1 MLSGDD
7 DNRMIHN
14 CLRAGG
20 RGIVVFAGERSIR
33 NWWTAADMPMRNTA
47 VSHQTTMCE
56 EEISDV
62 SLATF
67 YIFDKEDARTLRTR
81 ARLAAGG
88 GCGCGCGGCA
98 GCAGCATGTASETST
113 LGSNI
118 NPPYYSITPA
128 HKYARVRK
136 RRKRP

>member
-1 MLSGDD
+1 MLGAAGLSFSLASGASA
-7 DNRMIHN
+7 I
-14 CLRAGG
+14 GG
-20 RGIVVFAGERSIR
+20 P
-33 NWWTAADMPMRNTA
+33 AADMPMRNTA
-47 VSHQTTMCE
+47 ASHQTTMCE

-67 YIFDKEDARTLRTR
+67 YIFDKEDARTLRAR

-88 GCGCGCGGCA
+88 GCGCGCA
-98 GCAGCATGTASETST
+98 GCAGYATGTASETST

-128 HKYARVRK
+128 QKYARARK
-136 RRKRP
+136 RRKSP